1 VLLFVHSEQ
10 VKQAQAERQADFVLE
25 DASEVGD
32 IRREL
37 LQKSNELALV
47 TKRDEDLERTAGR
60 LRAEKVDLDKDLL
73 AMKEH
78 RPGDLDPEIVQI
90 KNDIT
95 QTEKEIG
102 QRKSDFEQLTS
113 EFENRQGRAA
123 EAAEAHEAVATELAA
138 LQTLYAAEA
147 DKPQRQAKQTDH
159 EFSHAIKSYTKQLEE
174 ATALHSRLTTD
185 LNQHDEQRAVLA
197 QTASELVVVTDQEH
211 HKLGMLTRRGE
222 QITLEFNQ
230 IKSIKSG
237 ALADTARYME
247 LLKMTVKEVRR
258 NDELIKRCARD
269 KDIGLRQLRSVE
281 IKVAHIKG
289 QVEGE
294 ASQTDV
300 LSSALKA
307 RKTELVDLKKAV
319 EAAAADCIQINM
331 KFASKQGAMTSSMI
345 ELKDKKSKGAL
356 LTIESTEGYKTVN
369 ELSRTIRTM
378 QHEVDQAISRSM
390 VAEANASRA
399 KDELGNKDAV
409 VLDSKKSLRTIEV
422 ALKELEMI
430 YQVVKNEKNK
440 YVTQISNSHQRQT
453 EMKEKVRILANE
465 TEILRTSVL
474 EKDAKVHLQAQL
486 LNTKYRAREKE
497 LNEETQSKQKVTEI
511 KAQMKS
517 IKVDNQKQL
526 DLVDVHKKKITNIKL
541 RNEKAISDR
550 DALGTQLL
558 DRHDELIMYYEK
570 LSIYSRMIRSGDLKI
585 QEREEQIRFLRL
597 EVQELQRGITLAR
610 GLQPEKER
618 HMKELITNLEEL
630 KQTQEKVQILE
641 KLIESPGHRKSRE
654 LEGPEPTEAELAVK
668 ANRLSERLVA
678 KEEICLEKEL
688 ILTETGRLTERA
700 REQVEAG
707 RTDTLTLA
715 RTVNDHQAKIKD
727 VSRKLM
733 ANLSEL
739 SMYHGKCIQKE
750 QELNIIRE
758 TTEEANARMA
768 NGDAPTEEI
777 AAEWARIERRL
788 EQDADEAEMQ
798 ELGIAVDD
806 ENYGTRALAGGNRTF
821 ADLRPNAYIP
831 NGPDDLPVPKPY
843 GRDAPFKP
851 SNPTPHFRHFRRST
865 KLAT

>member
-1 VLLFVHSEQ
+1 VQ
-10 VKQAQAERQADFVLE
+10 KVKQAQAERQADFVLE

-37 LQKSNELALV
+37 LQRSNELALV
-47 TKRDEDLERTAGR
+47 TVRDEDLERTAGR
-60 LRAEKVDLDKDLL
+60 LRAEKADLEKDLL

-95 QTEKEIG
+95 QTQHDIA

-113 EFENRQGRAA
+113 EFETRQGRAV
-123 EAAEAHEAVATELAA
+123 EAAEAHEAVAVELAELKA
-138 LQTLYAAEA
+138 LYATEA

-159 EFSHAIKSYTKQLEE
+159 EFTHAIKSYTRQLEE
-174 ATALHSRLTTD
+174 ARALHNRLTTD

-197 QTASELVVVTDQEH
+197 QTASELVVQTDQEN
-211 HKLGMLTRRGE
+211 HKVGMSKRRGE
-222 QITLEFNQ
+222 QITLEFNL
-230 IKSIKSG
+230 IKSNKNA

-258 NDELIKRCARD
+258 HDELIKRYARD

-294 ASQTDV
+294 ASQVDV
-300 LSSALKA
+300 LGSALKS

-319 EAAAADCIQINM
+319 EMAAEDCRHIES
-331 KFASKQGAMTSSMI
+331 KFKSKEGAMTTTMI
-345 ELKDKKSKGAL
+345 ELKEKRAKAAL
-356 LTIESTEGYKTVN
+356 LTAESAEGSKTVN

-378 QHEVDQAISRSM
+378 QHEVDQSISRSM
-390 VAEANASRA
+390 VVAANAARA
-399 KDELGNKDAV
+399 KEQMGNKDAV

-497 LNEETQSKQKVTEI
+497 LNEETQWKQKVTEI
-511 KAQMKS
+511 KQQMKS

-526 DLVDVHKKKITNIKL
+526 DLVDTHKKKISNIKL

-610 GLQPEKER
+610 SLQPEKEK
-618 HMKELITNLEEL
+618 HMKDSTTNLEQL
-630 KQTQEKVQILE
+630 KETQEKVQMLE
-641 KLIESPGHRKSRE
+641 KLIESPGHRKCRE
-654 LEGPEPTEAELAVK
+654 LEGPEPTEGELITK
-668 ANRLSERLVA
+668 ADRLSERLVE

-688 ILTETGRLTERA
+688 ILTETARLTERA
-700 REQVEAG
+700 RDQVEAG

-727 VSRKLM
+727 ASRKLM

-750 QELNIIRE
+750 QQLNTLRE
-758 TTEEANARMA
+758 TAAEAEARMM
-768 NGDAPTEEI
+768 NGDAPTEEM

-788 EQDADEAEMQ
+788 EQEADEAEMQ
-798 ELGIAVDD
+798 ELGIAVED

-851 SNPTPHFRHFRRST
+851 SDPTPHFRHFRRT
-865 KLAT
+865 AKLAAVN